1 MLTDSGPVTA
11 IDDDGPRTK
20 PDTIDGEASIT
31 LMLTI
36 TLILVE
42 TSEGED
48 RLTDSSSTTK
58 GKRVSTTQTGS
69 IESSYRCADYRFR

>member
-1 MLTDSGPVTA
+1 VTV
-11 IDDDGPRTK
+11 IDDDGPKTK
-20 PDTIDGEASIT
+20 ADTIHGEGSIT
-31 LMLTI
+31 LTLTI

-58 GKRVSTTQTGS
+58 GKRPSTAQTGS
-69 IESSYRCADYRFR
+69 IESSYRGAEYTFR